1 MKKYASVLLALALA
15 LLTAC
20 GKAPTPSPSDTTTV
34 ACTTYPV
41 YLLTQAVAAH
51 VPDTE
56 VELVINQQLSCL
68 HNYTLTMSD
77 MKTIASAD
85 LLVINGAGLESFLE
99 DVLDLYPYLD
109 ASEGLE
115 LRWNEEEGE
124 TDPHCW
130 LDPTLAGQMAQN
142 IADGLSETDSVHAE
156 RYQAN
161 ADAICVE
168 LADLQETLKLELAP
182 LSCREIIP
190 FHDGFSYF
198 ADAFGLD
205 ILASVEEEEGSEAS
219 ARQINELSELIRA
232 YNIPCVFIEKN
243 GSDSAARALSQE
255 CGIQVA
261 ALDMGMSGD
270 ETGGGLA
277 AYEALLRRN
286 IDTIREAYT

>member
-1 MKKYASVLLALALA
+1 MKKYVSVLLALALA

-20 GKAPTPSPSDTTTV
+20 GKVTAPAPTSNTTV

-77 MKTIASAD
+77 MKTIESAD

-99 DVLDLYPYLD
+99 DVLDAYPYLD
-109 ASEGLE
+109 ASTGLE
-115 LRWNEEEGE
+115 LHWNEEEGE
-124 TDPHCW
+124 PDPHCW

-142 IADGLSETDSVHAE
+142 IAAGLSKADSAHADLY
-156 RYQAN
+156 RAN
-161 ADAICVE
+161 ADSLCAA
-168 LADLQETLKLELAP
+168 LTDFKATLRIELAP
-182 LSCREIIP
+182 LSNRDIIP
-190 FHDGFSYF
+190 FHDGFGYF
-198 ADAFGLD
+198 ADAFDLH

-219 ARQINELSELIRA
+219 ARQINQLAQLIREN
-232 YNIPCVFIEKN
+232 NIPCVFVEQN
-243 GSDSAARALSQE
+243 GSDSAARALSRE
-255 CGIQVA
+255 CGVQVA
-261 ALDMGMSGD
+261 TLDMGMSGD
-270 ETGGGLA
+270 EAGGGLA
-277 AYEALLRRN
+277 AYQALLRRN